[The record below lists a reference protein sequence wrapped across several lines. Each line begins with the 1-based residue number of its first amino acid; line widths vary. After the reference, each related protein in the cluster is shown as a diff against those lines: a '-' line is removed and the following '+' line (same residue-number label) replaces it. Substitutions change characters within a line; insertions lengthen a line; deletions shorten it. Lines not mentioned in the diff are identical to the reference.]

1 MVAKYAAGVSSR
13 PRKAQTGEVP
23 GRLVE
28 APAGLPAATSAGL
41 SSLLILL
48 KNTVLI
54 IFYDFLRFVNDL
66 VVNDLGQATWIKN
79 TMFF

>member
-1 MVAKYAAGVSSR
+1 MGNHGSKVRRRSLFQT
-13 PRKAQTGEVP
+13 PKAQTGEVP
-23 GRLVE
+23 GRLVD

-48 KNTVLI
+48 KNTLLI

-66 VVNDLGQATWIKN
+66 GQATWIQN
-79 TMFF
+79 TMSF